1 MTLGYRIKEIR
12 TDNKMTQKEFA
23 EVLSVSRPFISRV
36 EADKETP
43 SDSLLKLIA
52 ATFKIRLNWLKYGE
66 GHKEDEIKRIL
77 KFLELQDGLFIEEY
91 EEKHDFAKWSS
102 IMLRILRKIEI
113 KDNSEQYYR
122 NCITSILSTL
132 DHFFTCCNDNNYE
145 KDLMKSSI
153 NYIEQ
158 RMIDATEAFKEENL
172 DSLDDV

>member
-52 ATFKIRLNWLKYGE
+52 ATFKIQLNWLKYGE

-91 EEKHDFAKWSS
+91 EEKHETEF
-102 IMLRILRKIEI
+102 
-113 KDNSEQYYR
+113 YV
-122 NCITSILSTL
+122 C
-132 DHFFTCCNDNNYE
+132 
-145 KDLMKSSI
+145 KS
-153 NYIEQ
+153 
-158 RMIDATEAFKEENL
+158 L
-172 DSLDDV
+172 LPH